1 MHGFLVLVT
10 GQYNK
15 NHYTCQLQA
24 VCLWYTWIM
33 KKPVDIWQ
41 AIWPTLSKHY
51 KRTKTF
57 LDYTTHFQLLI
68 AVIMSA
74 QTTDDGVNKITPLLW
89 QKYPRP
95 IDLAQANPRDVE
107 KIIRP
112 VGYYRAK
119 TGYIIKTAQMI
130 VKNFN
135 GIVPDDAQS
144 LQTLPG
150 VGRKT
155 AVAVLS
161 NAFNKNI
168 GIPVDTHVI
177 RFVKRFHL
185 SKSTNPD
192 RIERELLEIIPK
204 KDWRRAGYAIKEYG
218 RKEGKARGWKSV
230 DDPVWQ
236 AYQKIK

>member
-1 MHGFLVLVT
+1 
-10 GQYNK
+10 
-15 NHYTCQLQA
+15 
-24 VCLWYTWIM
+24 M
-33 KKPVDIWQ
+33 KRPADIWK
-41 AIWPTLSKHY
+41 AIWPTLSRRY
-51 KRTKTF
+51 RRTATF

-68 AVIMSA
+68 AVIISA

-89 QKYPRP
+89 KKYPRP

-107 KIIRP
+107 NIIKP

-119 TGYIIKTAQMI
+119 TKYIIKTAQMI
-130 VKNFN
+130 VNNFN
-135 GIVPDDAQS
+135 GVVPDDAKS
-144 LQTLPG
+144 LQTLSG

-185 SKSTNPD
+185 SRQTNPD
-192 RIERELLEIIPK
+192 RIEQELLEIIPK

-218 RKEGKARGWKSV
+218 RKEGKARGWKPEL
-230 DDPVWQ
+230 DPVWQ
-236 AYQKIK
+236 TYQKSK